1 MKEGETRQTRR
12 MEPALTP
19 SSGATGATDWA
30 LPEDLLQQASRR
42 LSILCVVAAVLWSVG
57 LFMGNMFPP
66 GFAGQS
72 SHPYPWPGNLVG
84 GLAIAAAVAMWL
96 YIRSESARQATLD
109 AGLAFLVVNAFA
121 IGLLDEW
128 AAREVRV
135 RSVSWIA
142 VVILTCAMIAPST
155 PRKTLLA
162 SLVAASMDPFG
173 ALIAHLRGVPVPPA
187 TETLIQYW
195 PNYAAA
201 FLAVVPSQ
209 VLQRLGRQISRV
221 RDAGSYEL
229 VQQLGRGGMGE
240 VWRAEHRLLARP
252 AAVKIVRP
260 EVLGAASE
268 SDVRLITQRFMR
280 EAQATA
286 VLGSPHTINLYD
298 FGVTREGAF
307 YYVMELLVG
316 RDLESLVRDFGP
328 IPANRA
334 VYLLRQACHSLAEAH
349 SRDLVHRDI
358 KPANIYVCRMGLDY
372 DFVKVLDFGLV
383 KFGDRAATRQS
394 VMTGDHVTS
403 GTPAYMAPEIILGN
417 VDTDPRADVYALGC
431 VAYWMLTGQ
440 LVFQADTPMKMFVEH
455 LQGTPVP
462 PSQRTEL
469 PIPRDLEAIVMQCLE
484 KDPQKRPDAA
494 ELFQMSCQ
502 CKASD
507 PWDNEA
513 AREWWELHLSEF
525 TRGLTLAMP
534 AAPAMPSSPPSS
546 PVTR

>member
-1 MKEGETRQTRR
+1 MKRSETQLNRR

-19 SSGATGATDWA
+19 WSGATEATGWS
-30 LPEDLLQQASRR
+30 LPEDLLEQASRR
-42 LSILCVVAAVLWSVG
+42 LSTLCVVAAVLWGIG
-57 LFMGNMFPP
+57 LFMGNWFPP
-66 GFAGQS
+66 RFAGLHP
-72 SHPYPWPGNLVG
+72 HPYPWPGNLVG
-84 GLAIAAAVAMWL
+84 GLAIATAVAMWL
-96 YIRSESARQATLD
+96 YIRFARVRPATLD
-109 AGLAFLVVNAFA
+109 VGLAFLVVNAFA

-128 AAREVRV
+128 AARELRV

-162 SLVAASMDPFG
+162 ALIAASMDPFG
-173 ALIAHLRGVPVPPA
+173 ALIAHLRGVPVPSA
-187 TETLIQYW
+187 GEILIQYW

-221 RDAGSYEL
+221 RDAGSYQL
-229 VQQLGRGGMGE
+229 VQQLGGGGMGE

-286 VLGSPHTINLYD
+286 VLGSPHTIDVYD
-298 FGVTREGAF
+298 FGVTNDGAF

-328 IPANRA
+328 LPANRA

-349 SRDLVHRDI
+349 SRNLVHRDI

-372 DFVKVLDFGLV
+372 DFIKVLDFGLV
-383 KFGDRAATRQS
+383 KFGVRASARQS

-403 GTPAYMAPEIILGN
+403 GTPAYMAPEVILGN
-417 VDTDPRADVYALGC
+417 VETDPRADVYALGC

-440 LVFQADTPMKMFVEH
+440 LVFQAETTMKMFVEH

-469 PIPRDLEAIVMQCLE
+469 AIPRDLEAIVMQCLE
-484 KDPQKRPDAA
+484 KDPRKRPDAA
-494 ELFQMSCQ
+494 ELFRMSCQ

-507 PWDNEA
+507 PWDNET

-525 TRGLTLAMP
+525 TQGLTLAMP
-534 AAPAMPSSPPSS
+534 AAPAVSSYPAA
-546 PVTR
+546 R

>member
-1 MKEGETRQTRR
+1 

-19 SSGATGATDWA
+19 WSGTTEATDWS

-42 LSILCVVAAVLWSVG
+42 LSILCVVAAVLWGIG
-57 LFMGNMFPP
+57 LFIGNSFPP
-66 GFAGQS
+66 RFAGLNG
-72 SHPYPWPGNLVG
+72 HPYPWPGNLVG
-84 GLAIAAAVAMWL
+84 GLAITAAVAMWL
-96 YIRSESARQATLD
+96 YIRLGHARPATLD
-109 AGLAFLVVNAFA
+109 VGLAFLVVNAFA

-128 AAREVRV
+128 APREVRN

-155 PRKTLLA
+155 PRKTLFA
-162 SLVAASMDPFG
+162 ALVAASMDPIG
-173 ALIAHLRGVPVPPA
+173 ALIAHLRGVAVPA
-187 TETLIQYW
+187 AAETFIQYW

-221 RDAGSYEL
+221 RDAGSYQL
-229 VQQLGRGGMGE
+229 VQRLGGGGMGE

-286 VLGSPHTINLYD
+286 VLGSPHTINVYD
-298 FGVTREGAF
+298 FGVTKEGAF

-316 RDLESLVRDFGP
+316 RDLVSLVRVFCP
-328 IPANRA
+328 LPANRA

-349 SRDLVHRDI
+349 SRNLVHRDI

-372 DFVKVLDFGLV
+372 DFIKVLDFGLV
-383 KFGDRAATRQS
+383 KFGDRASTRQNL
-394 VMTGDHVTS
+394 MTADHVTS

-417 VDTDPRADVYALGC
+417 VETDPRADVYALGC

-440 LVFQADTPMKMFVEH
+440 LVFQAETPMKMFVEH
-455 LQGTPVP
+455 LHGTPVP

-469 PIPRDLEAIVMQCLE
+469 PIPRDLEAVVMRCLE

-502 CKASD
+502 CKASV
-507 PWDNEA
+507 PWDHEA
-513 AREWWELHLSEF
+513 AREWWALHLSEF

-534 AAPAMPSSPPSS
+534 AAPAVSSS